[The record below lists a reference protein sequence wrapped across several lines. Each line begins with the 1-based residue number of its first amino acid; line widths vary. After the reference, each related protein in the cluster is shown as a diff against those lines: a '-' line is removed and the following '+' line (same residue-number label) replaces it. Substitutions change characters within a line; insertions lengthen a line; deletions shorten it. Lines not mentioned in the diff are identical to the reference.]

1 MVLVYFFGKEI
12 KILENMGSFIFDKFI
27 VYVVEKSLSNFF
39 VFNMLYGVCVV

>member
-27 VYVVEKSLSNFF
+27 VYVVENSLNNFF